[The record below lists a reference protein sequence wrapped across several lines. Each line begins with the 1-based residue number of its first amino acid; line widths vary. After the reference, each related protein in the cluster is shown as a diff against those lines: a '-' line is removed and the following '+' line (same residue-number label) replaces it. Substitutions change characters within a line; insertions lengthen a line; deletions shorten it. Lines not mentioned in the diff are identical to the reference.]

1 MIPFSSMHKYQRT
14 DSAWGNKYICPLKE
28 YGTGFS
34 SPSCEL
40 TPPFMR
46 YDCVK
51 QSFEEINPAE
61 TPDGLVDPLEFGDDW
76 SELLEKRDVERIGDY
91 FRSIAHLSQI
101 MDFVTFRVGNK
112 DNVIELRNREFH
124 KGIVF
129 QVPRRSLMRAIR
141 YEIFDDLL
149 IGNFMRTTL
158 VGKWPSSGLYPDFT
172 PYVAKYADNGR
183 AKSVQELERYFGEYR
198 HRAAIDYLR
207 HRLKYRML
215 TAARTRIEAD
225 SKLYQ
230 LSKKAWSVA
239 SRRSVSL

>member
-1 MIPFSSMHKYQRT
+1 M
-14 DSAWGNKYICPLKE
+14 
-28 YGTGFS
+28 
-34 SPSCEL
+34 
-40 TPPFMR
+40 
-46 YDCVK
+46 
-51 QSFEEINPAE
+51 
-61 TPDGLVDPLEFGDDW
+61 
-76 SELLEKRDVERIGDY
+76 
-91 FRSIAHLSQI
+91 
-101 MDFVTFRVGNK
+101 
-112 DNVIELRNREFH
+112 
-124 KGIVF
+124 
-129 QVPRRSLMRAIR
+129 
-141 YEIFDDLL
+141 
-149 IGNFMRTTL
+149 